1 MTNQETVQALSDG
14 LAGAVEAAAGSV
26 VTVDARNRIAATGIA
41 WAEDV
46 VLTANHV
53 VERDDSIKVRTL
65 DGAELEATVAGR
77 DAGTDS
83 AVLRVSGGK
92 LTPITRAAAPARV
105 GQIVLALGRPDG
117 DIRASLGIVSRVG
130 AAWRTFRGGT
140 VEGFLQTG
148 VEMLPGFSGGPLV
161 NVAGEALAL
170 NSSQLGRSSG
180 MAIPLTAMAPIVEQL
195 LAQGRI
201 RRAYLG
207 IGTQAAALP
216 QGLSARVGGQGA
228 GLLITSVEP
237 GSPADKGGLLM
248 GDILVSLAGSP
259 VDGADA
265 LQAQLGGD
273 RVGVATAATVLR
285 GGETLDVTV
294 TPGERG
300 G

>member
-1 MTNQETVQALSDG
+1 MTDHQALQDLSDG
-14 LAGAVEAAAGSV
+14 LAAAVEAASAGV

-41 WAEDV
+41 WAGDV

-53 VERDDSIKVRTL
+53 VERDEDIVVRTG
-65 DGAELEATVAGR
+65 DGTELRATLAGR

-83 AVLRVSGGK
+83 AVLRVDGA
-92 LTPITRAAAPARV
+92 LTAIPRATAPARV
-105 GQIVLALGRPDG
+105 GHLVLALGRPDT
-117 DIRASLGIVSRVG
+117 DIRASMGVIGRIG
-130 AAWRTFRGGT
+130 GAWRTFRGGT
-140 VEGFLQTG
+140 VDGFLQSG

-161 NVAGEALAL
+161 NAAGEALAM
-170 NSSQLGRSSG
+170 NSSQLGRGAG
-180 MAIPLTAMAPIVEQL
+180 MAIPLAAMAPIVEQL

-207 IGTQAAALP
+207 IGTQSAALP
-216 QGLSARVGGQGA
+216 QALSAKVGGQAA

-248 GDILVSLAGSP
+248 GDILVKLNAAT
-259 VDGADA
+259 VDGAET
-265 LQAQLGGD
+265 LQAQLGGE
-273 RVGVATAATVLR
+273 RVGVATSATVLR
-285 GGETLDVTV
+285 AGEPMELSI